1 MKHIL
6 FSLFALTICHGAWGQ
21 FFTEDFESG
30 GPTWLSSGTLT
41 PNEWR
46 TSTCAG
52 NGSTLPGSTALYI
65 SKGGAQPGCGL
76 DGVDQFAYENSGAG
90 SESLIR
96 YVFVSANCFTSMTL
110 SLDYLVDGD
119 ANDFAEIVI
128 STDAVSWT
136 VLGAPLFDAAVW
148 TTSSLAIPASFDN
161 SNFYIGVRFTY
172 DNTIVDGAPLA
183 VDNLLISGT
192 DTAAPNIICPS
203 AQTIYAGTGSC
214 DVLLPDFT
222 GMASVSDFCGDV
234 SATVTQSIP
243 PGTAMLVATSPYS
256 ITLTATDGAGNSNQC
271 AFNLNVL
278 DTVPPVISCPSG
290 PFSAFLDAN
299 CELLVPDY
307 SSVIGYTENC
317 ETQFGIGALTQ
328 SPPAGTIVGAST
340 TINFTITDNFGN
352 AASCGFTMNAIDTIS
367 PTISCPAD
375 FSVATNNGCGV
386 NVLDYTSLASPSDNC
401 TFTGSILVTQTPA
414 PGTLL
419 SAGANTINL
428 QATDASGNTGNCS
441 FVLTVE
447 DNEAPVISTCA
458 SNQTVYSDANCE
470 GILGDYTNL
479 ITAFDNCTATMNL
492 VVTQSP
498 LAGTPITGTTLV
510 TITVADENMNSTNCQ
525 FSTFLT
531 DTLSPVVICP
541 ANFSVSTN
549 SSCAYL
555 IPDLS
560 GNVSG
565 TDNCSTF
572 ANMTVSQSPVAGATG
587 SGLTNVTVQLLDEQG
602 NTATCI
608 VQIAPID
615 TIAPTITC
623 PNPAP
628 INNGNLCDF
637 TLGYYGSTA
646 SVLDNCPN
654 YTITQSPPSG
664 TIVPVGNTP
673 ITITVI
679 DAGGNQAAC
688 TFDLNVFETELPSIV
703 CPSDTATCD
712 PVVFYTQ
719 PTFADNCLASMT
731 QTDLTGL
738 NSGSTFPIGTTT
750 LEYTAI
756 DSSSNTRTCS
766 FTIEILE
773 YPDAA
778 IIIEDTLAFCNQS
791 SALIEAES
799 IASGA
804 GEWTVSSGSGAF
816 NNQFANS
823 TGVNGIGQGTNVYVW
838 TVSSPSCGS
847 SSDSLVVI
855 NALIDLPANT
865 QDTVLACTSPTA
877 ALFGNSPLYGSGQW
891 TTNSNAVIAS
901 SGSASTSADLFDNG
915 WYEFVWTISN
925 IGCPSTS
932 DTLHILSLRKPE
944 IDQADTSIC
953 IDGEAFS
960 LSVGNYA
967 PGQTIL
973 WTSTNT
979 SIDFSAAN
987 SPQTEAYNLSDNS
1000 NLIVCSMS
1008 YPGCTSTYDTIQIIG
1023 SICNGF
1029 DPVIPTVITP
1039 GNLDG
1044 KNDVFIVDNLDN
1056 LYPACTVII
1065 VNRWGSIVY
1074 ESTGYSEPWNGT
1086 FEGKLLP
1093 MGTYFYKISLND
1105 DDQQIITGDISIIN

>member
-6 FSLFALTICHGAWGQ
+6 LSLFALIFCQGAWGQ

-30 GPTWLSSGTLT
+30 GPTWLSTGTLT
-41 PNEWR
+41 PNDWR
-46 TSTCAG
+46 TSSCAG
-52 NGSTLPGSTALYI
+52 NGSTLPGVNALYI

-76 DGVDQFAYENSGAG
+76 DGIDQFAYDNSGAG

-96 YVFVSANCFTSMTL
+96 YVFVSANCFTSM
-110 SLDYLVDGD
+110 SVNLDYIVDGD

-128 STDAVSWT
+128 STDAVTWT
-136 VLGAPLFDAAVW
+136 VLGAPLFDAPAW
-148 TTSSLAIPASFDN
+148 TTSTSAIPASFNN

-172 DNTIVDGAPLA
+172 DNTIVDGVPVAI
-183 VDNLLISGT
+183 DNVRISGT

-203 AQTIYAGTGSC
+203 AQTIYAGSGSC
-214 DVLLPDFT
+214 DALLPDFT
-222 GMASVSDFCGDV
+222 GMASVTDFCGDV
-234 SATVTQSIP
+234 SATVAQSIA
-243 PGTAMLVATSPYS
+243 PGTPMLVATTPYS

-278 DTVPPVISCPSG
+278 DTVPPVITCPSG
-290 PFSAFLDAN
+290 PFTAFLDAN

-307 SSVIGYTENC
+307 SGLIGYTENC
-317 ETQFGIGALTQ
+317 ETQFGIGSLTQ
-328 SPPAGTIVGAST
+328 SPPAGVTVGAST
-340 TINFTITDNFGN
+340 AINFTITDNFGN
-352 AASCGFTMNAIDTIS
+352 SASCGFTMNAIDTIS
-367 PTISCPAD
+367 PTINCPSD
-375 FSVATNNGCGV
+375 FSVSTNSGCGV
-386 NVLDYTSLASPSDNC
+386 NVLDYTSLGTPDDNC
-401 TFTGSILVTQTPA
+401 TFPGSIVVTQNPV

-419 SAGANTINL
+419 SAGANTVTLI
-428 QATDASGNTGNCS
+428 ATDASGNTGNCS
-441 FVLTVE
+441 FVLTVV
-447 DNEAPVISTCA
+447 DNEVPVISTCA
-458 SNQTVYSDANCE
+458 GNQTVYAVTNCE
-470 GILGDYTNL
+470 GTLGDYTNQ

-498 LAGTPITGTTLV
+498 IAGTVITGTTLV
-510 TITVADENMNSTNCQ
+510 TITVSDENMNSTTCQ
-525 FSTFLT
+525 FSAFLS
-531 DTLSPVVICP
+531 DTISPSVVCP
-541 ANFSVSTN
+541 ANFSIATN

-572 ANMTVSQSPVAGATG
+572 GNMTVSQSPLAGATG
-587 SGLTNVTVQLLDEQG
+587 SGLTNVTVQLMDEQG
-602 NTATCI
+602 NTSSCL

-615 TIAPTITC
+615 TIAPTVTC

-628 INNGNLCDF
+628 INNGISCDF
-637 TLGYYGSTA
+637 ALGYYGSTA
-646 SVLDNCPN
+646 LVLDNCPD
-654 YTITQSPPSG
+654 YSITQSPAVG

-679 DAGGNQAAC
+679 DAGGNQATC
-688 TFDLNVFETELPSIV
+688 TFNLSVFETELPSIV

-712 PVVFYTQ
+712 PVVFFTQ
-719 PTFADNCLASMT
+719 PLFGDNCLVSMA

-738 NSGSTFPIGTTT
+738 NSGSTFPVGITT
-750 LEYTAI
+750 LEFTAI
-756 DSSSNTRTCS
+756 DSSANARTCS
-766 FTIEILE
+766 FTIEVLE

-778 IIIEDTLAFCNQS
+778 IILEDTLAFCNQS

-799 IASGA
+799 IASGT

-823 TGVNGIGQGTNVYVW
+823 TGVNGIGQGTNVFVW

-847 SSDSLVVI
+847 SSDSVVVI
-855 NALIDLPANT
+855 NALMDLQANT
-865 QDTVLACTSPTA
+865 QDTISACANPSV
-877 ALFGNSPLYGSGQW
+877 ALFGNSPLYGTGQW
-891 TTNSNAVIAS
+891 STNSNAIIAA
-901 SGSASTSADLFDNG
+901 SGSSSTNATLSDNG

-925 IGCPSTS
+925 VGCPSTS
-932 DTLHILSLRKPE
+932 DTLHVLSLRNPE

-953 IDGEAFS
+953 IDGDPFP
-960 LSVGNYA
+960 LSIGNYA
-967 PGQTIL
+967 NGQTVSWSSL
-973 WTSTNT
+973 NT
-979 SIDFSAAN
+979 AVSFSAVN
-987 SPQTEAYNLSDNS
+987 SPQTDASNFSDNS
-1000 NLIVCSMS
+1000 NLVICALS
-1008 YPGCTSTYDTIQIIG
+1008 YPGCTTLFDTIQIIG

-1044 KNDVFIVDNLDN
+1044 KNDVFVVDNLDN

-1105 DDQQIITGDISIIN
+1105 DNQQIITGDISIIN